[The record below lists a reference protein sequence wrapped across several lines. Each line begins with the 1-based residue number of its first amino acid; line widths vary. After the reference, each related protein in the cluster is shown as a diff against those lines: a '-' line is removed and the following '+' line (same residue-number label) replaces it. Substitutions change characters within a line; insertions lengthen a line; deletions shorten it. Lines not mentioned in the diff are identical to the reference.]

1 MWRHIQIVFE
11 RVDIQLLLSIIS
23 ETKEKEELLVETLQ
37 VDLLQPVDH
46 VQYEQ
51 PT

>member
-1 MWRHIQIVFE
+1 MKRWIVI
-11 RVDIQLLLSIIS
+11 RSYPSLGG
-23 ETKEKEELLVETLQ
+23 EKEELLVETLQ
-37 VDLLQPVDH
+37 VNPLPPVDH

>member
-1 MWRHIQIVFE
+1 M
-11 RVDIQLLLSIIS
+11 DILLLLSIIS

-37 VDLLQPVDH
+37 VYRLQPVNH